1 MGGGVSAPIK
11 KRKSRPVNPDARS
24 NWNIGKKVDGVKQW
38 KEFERS
44 GSTVRFPIDVVTFS
58 KRYPAPHPTAKPI
71 PLCEWLI
78 KTYSNAGETVLDNC
92 MGSGTT
98 GIACMRTGR
107 KFIGIELSPKYFEVA
122 KLFMQEE
129 AASFEFTEE

>member
-1 MGGGVSAPIK
+1 MSTPIK
-11 KRKSRPVNPDARS
+11 KRKGRPISPDARS
-24 NWNIGKKVDGVKQW
+24 NWNIGKQVDGVKKW
-38 KEFERS
+38 KDQAGLSNGE
-44 GSTVRFPIDVVTFS
+44 RFPIDVVTFS

-78 KTYSNAGETVLDNC
+78 KTYSNHGETVLDNC

-107 KFIGIELSPKYFEVA
+107 KFIGIELNAKYFEVA
-122 KLFMQEE
+122 KSFMQ
-129 AASFEFTEE
+129 TESSTFDFGGV